1 MIACQP
7 EQSTKTKRDR
17 RHVKTAQFART
28 ELRELRAK
36 QQVLGRAI
44 NAKLAKEGRKARL
57 CVSGANTTN
66 TMKQPQQS
74 HRPVQTA
81 IAQWGR
87 ATNMEDLQPLLRAR
101 LALTVITQTARQL
114 AYALRALL
122 EKLQRALETRNARRA
137 QKVPTQI
144 QQQQLQHALLAQH
157 QRRRSTAALRMHL
170 SANALLTHTGTVAQ
184 APALH
189 AQRGI
194 TERT

>member
-44 NAKLAKEGRKARL
+44 NAKLAKEGLRVLL

-87 ATNMEDLQPLLRAR
+87 ATNMEDLQQPLRAR
-101 LALTVITQTARQL
+101 LAPTVITQTARQL

-144 QQQQLQHALLAQH
+144 QQMQQLLVLRAQH
-157 QRRRSTAALRMHL
+157 QRRRSTAALQRNQ
-170 SANALLTHTGTVAQ
+170 SASVQSTHTLTSEQ
-184 APALH
+184 AHALH